1 MKKLTPSLFLV
12 YLILT
17 IIGVVSAFPFYFVL
31 VSGTN
36 SSVEVIRGK
45 MFFGTSIADNFTKL
59 LAAVPFGM
67 GFINSIRNALVQVLA
82 SLLVC
87 SMAGYGF
94 TVYRSR
100 AKDRLMSILLLSM
113 MIPFA
118 AVMIPLFRLAVSLK
132 LLNTTAGIV
141 MPSLATAFLIFFF
154 RQVTQSFPM
163 ELVQAARVDGV
174 GEFGIFAR
182 IYMPVMSPTY
192 AAAAIVTFMA
202 GWNNFMWPLIILQ
215 KESSRTLPILIT
227 RLSEGYV
234 TDYGVQLLA
243 ITLSIIPT
251 LLIFITQ
258 QRRFVEGI
266 LGAVKS

>member
-1 MKKLTPSLFLV
+1 MKRLTPSMLFVYVILV
-12 YLILT
+12 V
-17 IIGVVSAFPFYFVL
+17 IGFVSAFPFYFVM
-31 VSGTN
+31 VSATN
-36 SSVEVIRGK
+36 ASIDVIRGR
-45 MFFGTSIADNFTKL
+45 MFFGASVIDNFRKL
-59 LAAVPFGM
+59 LAAIPFGI
-67 GFINSIRNALVQVLA
+67 GFWNSVRNALVLVLG

-94 TVYRSR
+94 TVYRSK

-118 AVMIPLFRLAVSLK
+118 AIMIPLFRLAVSLK

-141 MPSLATAFLIFFF
+141 LPSLATAFLIFFF

-163 ELVQAARVDGV
+163 ELVQAARVDGL
-174 GEFGIFAR
+174 GEFGIFFR

-192 AAAAIVTFMA
+192 AAAAIVTFMG
-202 GWNNFMWPLIILQ
+202 GWNNFLWPLIILQ
-215 KESSRTLPILIT
+215 RETSRTLPILIT

-266 LGAVKS
+266 LGAVK

>member
-1 MKKLTPSLFLV
+1 
-12 YLILT
+12 
-17 IIGVVSAFPFYFVL
+17 
-31 VSGTN
+31 
-36 SSVEVIRGK
+36 
-45 MFFGTSIADNFTKL
+45 
-59 LAAVPFGM
+59 
-67 GFINSIRNALVQVLA
+67 
-82 SLLVC
+82 
-87 SMAGYGF
+87 
-94 TVYRSR
+94 
-100 AKDRLMSILLLSM
+100 
-113 MIPFA
+113 
-118 AVMIPLFRLAVSLK
+118 
-132 LLNTTAGIV
+132 
-141 MPSLATAFLIFFF
+141 
-154 RQVTQSFPM
+154 
-163 ELVQAARVDGV
+163 
-174 GEFGIFAR
+174 
-182 IYMPVMSPTY
+182 MSPTY